1 MEAIISEQITMSG
14 LAPGAPLF
22 NLDDKERDVMERPIE
37 GAEIEAALGRL
48 LASAQFVKAHRM
60 RRLLRFLVER
70 RMACPAQSFK
80 EVIIGIDVFDRDPA
94 RYDPA
99 DDPIVRVQVGRL
111 RNRLQAYYAL
121 EGAHADVIFSVPLGS
136 YAPAIERAGS
146 HAGAAKTCYTLAI
159 GPVQSI
165 ATDASARYFSLG
177 LSEELS
183 DRMYQQFGS
192 SVVQHDMFVQSMPG
206 THAAHGQPRPHLH
219 YRIEGS
225 VRFEN
230 DRMRASFRLLDLCN
244 GSITWSR
251 QFDRHASATLL
262 LQEQLATAVCCEL
275 QDYFSA
281 RQVRAV

>member
-1 MEAIISEQITMSG
+1 MEAIISEHIIQHA

-22 NLDDKERDVMERPIE
+22 TLDDEVPEVMERPIK
-37 GAEIEAALGRL
+37 GAEVTAALGRL
-48 LASAQFVKAHRM
+48 LASAPFAKAHRM

-80 EVIIGIDVFDRDPA
+80 EMIIGIEVFDRDPA

-99 DDPIVRVQVGRL
+99 EDPIVRVQMGRL
-111 RNRLQAYYAL
+111 RKRLQTYYAM
-121 EGAHADVIFSVPLGS
+121 ESVHADVIFSVPLGS
-136 YAPAIERAGS
+136 FAPTIARAGR
-146 HAGAAKTCYTLAI
+146 HAGSGEACYTIAI

-165 ATDASARYFSLG
+165 ATDPSARYFSLG
-177 LSEELS
+177 LSEELC

-192 SVVQHDMFVQSMPG
+192 SVVQHDTFVQSIPG
-206 THAAHGQPRPHLH
+206 TGAPHAASGPRRH

-230 DRMRASFRLLDLCN
+230 DLMRASFRLLDLCN

-251 QFDRHASATLL
+251 QFDRQAACTVL
-262 LQEQLATAVCCEL
+262 LQEQLALAVCCEL
-275 QDYFSA
+275 QAHFSGD
-281 RQVRAV
+281 RLRTV